1 MLSQQPHTTFHPP
14 SPRTLLTSELP
25 SVPPLQHWIHPH
37 SHFACGYCSPKLTK
51 CENPSFTGALRTS
64 PRDTPVSEELAGEQC
79 CPREGGAC
87 PLTLLKAHG
96 SVLPPRQPTWFLR
109 LEPGAHCASDHGP
122 LWALGPPAALRL
134 SSSTR
139 STGLAEAQSP
149 AHPRL
154 LSSNLAVFGFCCR
167 KRARQPA
174 PVSAGNSPVSGP
186 ARPNP
191 VPLGVTH
198 TQEAEPP

>member
-1 MLSQQPHTTFHPP
+1 MDTSTFTLCLWLLFPKIDQMRKPKFYGCTKDVSTGHPGVPRSWQGSSAVLRREAPAHP
-14 SPRTLLTSELP
+14 S
-25 SVPPLQHWIHPH
+25 
-37 SHFACGYCSPKLTK
+37 
-51 CENPSFTGALRTS
+51 
-64 PRDTPVSEELAGEQC
+64 
-79 CPREGGAC
+79 

-174 PVSAGNSPVSGP
+174 PVSAGNRPVSGP

-198 TQEAEPP
+198 AQEAEPP